1 MEQEDTLD
9 AKLRL
14 ADGVFMQC
22 PNCEALYAS
31 SVSFCTADGT
41 KLVKSDSLNARSS
54 IFAEKYEILNQ
65 IGSGGMGTVY
75 RVRQILLNKICAL
88 KVIPADSV
96 NDVLISR
103 FQREAKMM
111 AALDHANLARI
122 LDFGIYQKQPYIVME
137 YVDGTPLN
145 KLISAGPL
153 KPAEAIEIFL
163 QILEALSHAHKRG
176 VLHRDVKPSN
186 IMILQLNPESVS
198 ETSRVQRATLLDF
211 GIAKKFD
218 TTDDAG
224 KESNSKTQ
232 ALTRT
237 GEMIGSPLYMSP
249 EQARGEK
256 ITERSDL
263 YSLGCT
269 LFESLTGTPPLVG
282 KSTVDTLILHM
293 EKPAPCLKE
302 ASLGKDFPPGLER
315 VVSTL
320 LAKNPQERYQSA
332 DEARRALAISLTSGA
347 ELMEPVSFTP
357 QNTLPPLILI
367 LLAVSLIGLISLVA
381 YISIQGEKSLRNATL
396 PPADTDTIKLENA
409 ALTVAA
415 NIFDKTKDGRR
426 SDPNE
431 EENEE
436 DEYDELKARQETEK
450 PISAAKISANEIF
463 LRLRGRT
470 LSEEEVQLIEKNT
483 NLHGLGLMEA
493 KFPHEMIGNLSGNI
507 YVLRLT
513 GTNFRD
519 DDMRGVGKNI
529 YLNKLF
535 INTNPITNA
544 GLKYLQPLKFLSLL
558 DIGGT
563 NVDVGGIRELRHLPS
578 LTELSANN
586 NSDIDD
592 RAAEEISSLIGLRNL
607 QLSHTNVTAKSISQL
622 HHLPVLTHL
631 DLSNNRL
638 TDKDIAGLKK
648 IKSLGSLSLSHNKIT
663 SAGLKHLLPLK
674 HLVSLHLDRN
684 PVNDSAVDTLLQMPQ
699 MQLLNLSATKLSSNG
714 IMRLAELPHLKEIS
728 VKNVADLD
736 ETFAHD
742 FLTKCKSCNRFKYL
756 RARGESYDRKEWT
769 LDEGRKQGEHKEFS
783 QKIE

>member
-1 MEQEDTLD
+1 
-9 AKLRL
+9 
-14 ADGVFMQC
+14 MQC
-22 PNCEALYAS
+22 PNCEAVYAS
-31 SVSFCTADGT
+31 SVSFCTTDGT
-41 KLVKSDSLNARSS
+41 KLVKSDSSSISSS
-54 IFAEKYEILNQ
+54 IFAGKYEILDK

-96 NDVLISR
+96 NDVLTSR

-122 LDFGIYQKQPYIVME
+122 LDFGIHQNQPYIVME

-145 KLISAGPL
+145 KLISSGPL
-153 KPAEAIEIFL
+153 KPEAAIEIFE

-186 IMILQLNPESVS
+186 IMILQLNPEAVS

-211 GIAKKFD
+211 GIAKKLD
-218 TTDDAG
+218 TTDDA
-224 KESNSKTQ
+224 EPENRSKTQ

-263 YSLGCT
+263 YSLGCS

-293 EKPAPCLKE
+293 EKPAPSLKE

-315 VVSTL
+315 VLSML

-332 DEARRALAISLTSGA
+332 DEARRALAMSLTSGSQ
-347 ELMEPVSFTP
+347 LMEPVSFKP
-357 QNTLPPLILI
+357 QNTLPPLVMI
-367 LLAVSLIGLISLVA
+367 LLAVSLIGLISVVA
-381 YISIQGEKSLRNATL
+381 YITMQGEKSLKKATL
-396 PPADTDTIKLENA
+396 PPADTDTIKLEKT

-415 NIFDKTKDGRR
+415 NIFDKSKAGKR
-426 SDPNE
+426 SVPNE
-431 EENEE
+431 EEAEE
-436 DEYDELKARQETEK
+436 DDYDELKVKQEPEK
-450 PISAAKISANEIF
+450 PLSAAKISANEIF

-493 KFPHEMIGNLSGNI
+493 KFPHEMIGRLSGKI

-513 GTNFRD
+513 GTNFQD
-519 DDMRGVGKNI
+519 DEMRGVGKNI
-529 YLNKLF
+529 NLCKLF
-535 INTNPITNA
+535 INANPITNA
-544 GLKYLQPLKFLSLL
+544 GLKHLQPLKFLSLL

-563 NVDVGGIRELRHLPS
+563 KVDVGGIQELRLLPS
-578 LTELSANN
+578 LSELSANN
-586 NSDIDD
+586 NSGIDD
-592 RAAEEISSLIGLRNL
+592 RAAEEISSLVGLRNL

-648 IKSLGSLSLSHNKIT
+648 ISSLESLTLSHNKIT
-663 SAGLKHLLPLK
+663 GAGLKHLLPLK
-674 HLVSLHLDRN
+674 HLVCLYLDRN
-684 PVNDSAVDTLLQMPQ
+684 PINDSAVETLLKMKNIQR
-699 MQLLNLSATKLSSNG
+699 LKLSATKLSPQG
-714 IMRLAELPHLKEIS
+714 IMRLAELPHLKELS
-728 VKNVADLD
+728 VKNVCDLD
-736 ETFAHD
+736 EKFAHD
-742 FLTKCKSCNRFKYL
+742 FLTKCRSCSKFMYL
-756 RARGESYDRKEWT
+756 RARGEGYDRSEWN
-769 LDEGRKQGEHKEFS
+769 LDEKSKLRE
-783 QKIE
+783 QKKIRDSIE